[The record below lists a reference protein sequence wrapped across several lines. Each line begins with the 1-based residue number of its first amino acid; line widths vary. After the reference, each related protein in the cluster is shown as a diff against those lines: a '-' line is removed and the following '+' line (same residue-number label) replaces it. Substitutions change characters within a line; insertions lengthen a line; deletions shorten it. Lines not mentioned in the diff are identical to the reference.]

1 MKNLFLLFLLF
12 QILISC
18 TTKSKIM
25 ETENEKLVRQYFEY
39 FNSHNWTKMA
49 EMYVKM
55 PILKTQLWE
64 MAL

>member
-1 MKNLFLLFLLF
+1 
-12 QILISC
+12 
-18 TTKSKIM
+18 M